1 MRAIGVRLLIGLL
14 AIALVAGC
22 GSDLADSPAPESV
35 VPSASVAPPASITPA
50 TLGPLGSECAA
61 IPTYSPDNP
70 QPSVAQAR
78 DPVLEQKFPTE
89 LDGQPVTG
97 LESAPW
103 FDAICL
109 FGGQSAV
116 DQMRSVLPIA
126 DLVLHMTAAAADATV
141 DGSAVKINAFRT
153 PGGDANQLLQ
163 NLGALA
169 ASLGNGSS
177 TKFTGGTQPA
187 QAGGKSVQTWTD
199 STGQTSYLYVIGD
212 TLFVVDGITQSQAD
226 KIFAALP

>member
-1 MRAIGVRLLIGLL
+1 MRVLCIRPLVGLL

-22 GSDLADSPAPESV
+22 GPDLADSPAPESV
-35 VPSASVAPPASITPA
+35 VPFGSVVPSASVTPA
-50 TLGPLGSECAA
+50 TLGPVGSECAA

-116 DQMRSVLPIA
+116 DQMRSVVPIA
-126 DLVLHMTAAAADATV
+126 DIVLHMTAAAADATV
-141 DGSAVKINAFRT
+141 DGAAVKINAFRT

-163 NLGALA
+163 NLGALSE
-169 ASLGNGSS
+169 SLGNGAA

-187 QAGGKSVQTWTD
+187 QAAGKSVQTWTD
-199 STGQTSYLYVIGD
+199 STGQTSYLYANGD
-212 TLFVVDGITQSQAD
+212 TLFVVDAITPSQAD